1 MGSTIHTLHRSVA
14 VDETCGD
21 ALLYWLN
28 VWGLE
33 RPPSTPTTPAST
45 SGSSAE
51 VVPVCLMA
59 VEFSGYCGNVPRIVI
74 SHAAEATYAWLW
86 KWRFWFVDTMHME
99 GLKLGPSPAAGGA
112 LPDDGAPVYPGSCR
126 GAPESILAVSSCRT
140 TVVRDA
146 HAAAAEDPEE
156 AVWMP
161 SPLRC
166 VGLCCCC

>member
-1 MGSTIHTLHRSVA
+1 MA

-28 VWGLE
+28 VWSLA
-33 RPPSTPTTPAST
+33 PPCSQKP
-45 SGSSAE
+45 GSSKDTRD

-99 GLKLGPSPAAGGA
+99 GLKLCSAVGPPTHRGA
-112 LPDDGAPVYPGSCR
+112 LPDDGAPAYPGSCR

-140 TVVRDA
+140 TVVRDV

-156 AVWMP
+156 AIWMP
-161 SPLRC
+161 SPLRY
-166 VGLCCCC
+166 